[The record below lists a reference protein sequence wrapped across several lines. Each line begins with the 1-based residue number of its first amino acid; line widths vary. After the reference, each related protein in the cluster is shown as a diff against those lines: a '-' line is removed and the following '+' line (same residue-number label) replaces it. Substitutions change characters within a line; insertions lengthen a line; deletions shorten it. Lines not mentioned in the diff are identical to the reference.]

1 MYKIFPKFQ
10 ETPSKRHKRSGTYDV
25 DEPLS
30 SASKMESEESPG
42 VREMVESMKGEMSN
56 EELKQTLLNQID
68 KRVKKKGLVA
78 ASSPPP
84 TFFVL
89 CFYFS

>member
-1 MYKIFPKFQ
+1 MHNIFPKFQ

-25 DEPLS
+25 DEPLP
-30 SASKMESEESPG
+30 SASKMEAEESPG

-68 KRVKKKGLVA
+68 KRVKKKGWTA
-78 ASSPPP
+78 ACSHPL
-84 TFFVL
+84 TFL
-89 CFYFS
+89 ITCFCFS